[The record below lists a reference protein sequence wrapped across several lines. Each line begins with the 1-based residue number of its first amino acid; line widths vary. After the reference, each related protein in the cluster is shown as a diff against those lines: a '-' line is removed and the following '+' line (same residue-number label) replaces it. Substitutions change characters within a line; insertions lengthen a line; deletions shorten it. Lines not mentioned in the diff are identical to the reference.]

1 MIMDNK
7 KVKELVLAALGIA
20 LVFLATYL
28 IKVPNGIQGYFN
40 LGDGFILLFSSLL
53 NPFYAFLI

>member
-20 LVFLATYL
+20 LVFLATYC
-28 IKVPNGIQGYFN
+28 
-40 LGDGFILLFSSLL
+40 LLYTSD
-53 NPFYAFLI
+53 AADD

>member
-28 IKVPNGIQGYFN
+28 IKVPNGISILEMVLSYYFH
-40 LGDGFILLFSSLL
+40 
-53 NPFYAFLI
+53 PY